1 MSKDPFSYFRFGI
14 TDNAAIKGTVNSL
27 YSLLMAIGVVGLL
40 ITLVI
45 IGIRLMSPN
54 SVMRAE
60 AMEEMKWKVLIAVV
74 LFGMT
79 GIVGAILALAEAFI

>member
-27 YSLLMAIGVVGLL
+27 YSLLMAIGIVGLL
-40 ITLVI
+40 ITLII

-54 SVMRAE
+54 SAKRAE

-79 GIVGAILALAEAFI
+79 GIIGAVLAMAEAFI

>member
-54 SVMRAE
+54 SAKRAE

-79 GIVGAILALAEAFI
+79 GIIGAVLAMAEAFI

>member
-54 SVMRAE
+54 SAKRAE

-74 LFGMT
+74 LFGLT
-79 GIVGAILALAEAFI
+79 GIIGAVLAMAEAFI

>member
-27 YSLLMAIGVVGLL
+27 YSLLMAIGIVGLL

-54 SVMRAE
+54 SAKRAE

-79 GIVGAILALAEAFI
+79 GIIGAVLAMAEAFI

>member
-45 IGIRLMSPN
+45 IGIKLMSPN
-54 SVMRAE
+54 SAKRAE

-79 GIVGAILALAEAFI
+79 GIIGAVLAMAEAFI

>member
-14 TDNAAIKGTVNSL
+14 TNNAAIKGTVNSL

-54 SVMRAE
+54 SAKRAE

>member
-40 ITLVI
+40 ITLII

-54 SVMRAE
+54 SAKRAE

-79 GIVGAILALAEAFI
+79 GIIGAVLAMAEAFI

>member
-27 YSLLMAIGVVGLL
+27 YSLLMAICVVGLL

-54 SVMRAE
+54 SAKRAE

-79 GIVGAILALAEAFI
+79 GIIGAVLAMAEAFI

>member
-45 IGIRLMSPN
+45 IGIRLMSSN
-54 SVMRAE
+54 ATKRAE

>member
-54 SVMRAE
+54 SAKRAE
-60 AMEEMKWKVLIAVV
+60 AMEEMKWKVLIAVL

-79 GIVGAILALAEAFI
+79 GIIGAVLAMAEAFI

>member
-1 MSKDPFSYFRFGI
+1 MNKDPFSYFRFGI
-14 TDNAAIKGTVNSL
+14 TNNAAIKGTVNSL

-54 SVMRAE
+54 SAKRAE

-79 GIVGAILALAEAFI
+79 GIIGAVLAMAEAFI

>member
-54 SVMRAE
+54 SAKRAE

>member
-40 ITLVI
+40 ITLII

-54 SVMRAE
+54 ATKRAE
-60 AMEEMKWKVLIAVV
+60 TMEEMKWKVLIAVV

-79 GIVGAILALAEAFI
+79 GIVGAILALAEAFV

>member
-40 ITLVI
+40 ITLII

-54 SVMRAE
+54 ATKRAE

-79 GIVGAILALAEAFI
+79 GIIGAVLAMAEAFI

>member
-54 SVMRAE
+54 SAKRAE
-60 AMEEMKWKVLIAVV
+60 AMEEMKWKVLIAAV

-79 GIVGAILALAEAFI
+79 GIIGAVLAMAEAFI

>member
-45 IGIRLMSPN
+45 IGIRMMSPN
-54 SVMRAE
+54 SAKRAE

-79 GIVGAILALAEAFI
+79 GIIGAVLAMAEAFI

>member
-27 YSLLMAIGVVGLL
+27 YSLLMAIGIVGLL

-54 SVMRAE
+54 SAKRAE

-79 GIVGAILALAEAFI
+79 GIVGAVLAMAEAFI

>member
-14 TDNAAIKGTVNSL
+14 TDNSAIKGTVNSL

-54 SVMRAE
+54 SVKRAE

-79 GIVGAILALAEAFI
+79 GIIGAVLAMAEAFI

>member
-54 SVMRAE
+54 SAKRAE

-79 GIVGAILALAEAFI
+79 GIVGAILALAEAFV

>member
-40 ITLVI
+40 ITLII

-54 SVMRAE
+54 SAKRAE

>member
-14 TDNAAIKGTVNSL
+14 TDNSAIKGTVNSL

-54 SVMRAE
+54 SAKRAE

-79 GIVGAILALAEAFI
+79 GIIGAVLAMAEAFI